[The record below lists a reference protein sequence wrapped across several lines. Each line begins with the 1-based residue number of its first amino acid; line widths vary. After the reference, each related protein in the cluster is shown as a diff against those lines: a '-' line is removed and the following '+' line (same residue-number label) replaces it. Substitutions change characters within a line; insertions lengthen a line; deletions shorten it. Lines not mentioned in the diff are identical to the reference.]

1 MSAPYFP
8 PPATDVQPQ
17 GQPPRNGL
25 GTAGFVLGLVG
36 LLLSFIP
43 FIGVVA
49 WPLVIVGLV
58 LSIIGIARASSGKA
72 TNRGLAITGAV
83 LSVIGLVIC
92 ILYVAVFTKAVND
105 VNQQQNAVSTITYEV
120 TGDAKGATVTYSS
133 FDGNGSSMNQET
145 ASQLPWHKD
154 LQAKGL
160 FSGGSL
166 TVSAGADGG
175 SVTCKVTVNGKE
187 AKTATASGPFA
198 TASCGGF

>member
-1 MSAPYFP
+1 MSAPYVP
-8 PPATDVQPQ
+8 PPAAEPQPQ

-49 WPLVIVGLV
+49 WPLVIVGLI
-58 LSIIGIARASSGKA
+58 LSIVGIVRASSGKA
-72 TNRGLAITGAV
+72 TNRGLAITGAI

-92 ILYVAVFTKAVND
+92 IVYASAFTKAVTD
-105 VNQQQNAVSTITYEV
+105 VNQQQNAVSSVGYDV
-120 TGDAKGATVTYSS
+120 TGDAKGATVTYST
-133 FDGNGSSMNQET
+133 FDGNGASTNQET
-145 ASQLPWHKD
+145 AATLPWHKD

-166 TVSAGADGG
+166 TVTAGPDGG

-187 AKTATASGPFA
+187 SKTASASGPFA
-198 TASCGGF
+198 TASCSNF

>member
-1 MSAPYFP
+1 MSAPYVP

-25 GTAGFVLGLVG
+25 GTAGFVLGLIG
-36 LLLSFIP
+36 FLFSFIP

-49 WPLVIVGLV
+49 WPLVIIGLV

-92 ILYVAVFTKAVND
+92 ILYAAVFTATVKTVND
-105 VNQQQNAVSTITYEV
+105 QQNQVSSIGYDV
-120 TGDAKGATVTYSS
+120 TGDAKGATVNYSS

-160 FSGGSL
+160 FSGGTLSV
-166 TVSAGADGG
+166 TAGADGG
-175 SVTCKVTVNGKE
+175 SVTCKVTVNGKQS
-187 AKTATASGPFA
+187 KTATASGPFA

>member
-1 MSAPYFP
+1 MSAPHTP
-8 PPATDVQPQ
+8 PQATDVQPQ

-36 LLLSFIP
+36 LLFSFIP
-43 FIGVVA
+43 FVGVVA

-58 LSIIGIARASSGKA
+58 LSIIGIVRASSGKA
-72 TNRGLAITGAV
+72 TNRGLAITGAI

-92 ILYVAVFTKAVND
+92 IVYASAFTKAVND
-105 VNQQQNAVSTITYEV
+105 VNQQQNAASSIGYDV
-120 TGDAKGATVTYSS
+120 TGDAKSATVTYSS
-133 FDGNGSSMNQET
+133 FDGNGSSVNQET
-145 ASQLPWHKD
+145 AKQLPWHKD

-175 SVTCKVTVNGKE
+175 TVTCKVTVNGKE
-187 AKTATASGPFA
+187 SKTATASGPFA
-198 TASCGGF
+198 TASCDGF